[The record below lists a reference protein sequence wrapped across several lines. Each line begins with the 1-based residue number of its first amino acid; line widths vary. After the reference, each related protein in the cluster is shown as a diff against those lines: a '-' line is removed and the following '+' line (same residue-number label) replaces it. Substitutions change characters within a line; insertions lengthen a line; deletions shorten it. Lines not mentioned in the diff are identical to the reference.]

1 MFLLGRGLGL
11 SFAMLLRGRLG
22 LVNLVIRGHVYILDA
37 FCWGM
42 IELRVMNYNH
52 VLK

>member
-22 LVNLVIRGHVYILDA
+22 LVSLYIDA
-37 FCWGM
+37 FCRIM

-52 VLK
+52 VFK